1 MECSLLYGNM
11 KKETDTKTFNVSS
24 YYMILLPVPR
34 EIKKQSNFL
43 SKLLFELRCLC
54 GFLAYVCMYV
64 CPKKNFLMVAHNKK
78 C

>member
-43 SKLLFELRCLC
+43 
-54 GFLAYVCMYV
+54 
-64 CPKKNFLMVAHNKK
+64 
-78 C
+78 